1 MFVEVMMSK
10 AANTKYLILNK
21 SLELIYKKGY
31 QSTSIDDIIATTNL
45 TKGAF
50 FYHFKSKEEM
60 GLAII
65 NDIFYPKVQEEI
77 LKRLTNVSNITD
89 QIYRGFHFAL
99 LESPL
104 LIAYG
109 CPVVN
114 LVEEMSPVSDSF
126 KRALGRL
133 MKRMQLALEQALL
146 AAQTQEQIGKDVD
159 CKRVATFLLTG
170 YSGVRNMGK
179 VLGKEAYTQFL
190 RELKIYLN
198 NLR

>member
-1 MFVEVMMSK
+1 MMSK
-10 AANTKYLILNK
+10 AASTKFLILNN

-65 NDIFYPKVQEEI
+65 NEIFYPRVKEEI
-77 LKRLTNVSNITD
+77 VQRLAKVSNITD
-89 QIYRGFHFAL
+89 QLYRAFRFVL

-114 LVEEMSPVSDSF
+114 LVEEMSPINNSF
-126 KRALGRL
+126 KKALSRL
-133 MKRMQLALEQALL
+133 IKQMHEALEQALSS
-146 AAQTQEQIGKDVD
+146 AQNANQIRKDID
-159 CKRVATFLLTG
+159 CKRVATFLLTS

-179 VLGKEAYTQFL
+179 VLGKESYIQFL

-198 NLR
+198 HLK

>member
-1 MFVEVMMSK
+1 MMSK
-10 AANTKYLILNK
+10 AAGTKFLILNN

-65 NDIFYPKVQEEI
+65 NEIFYPKVQEEI
-77 LKRLTNVSNITD
+77 VQRLAKVANITD
-89 QIYRGFHFAL
+89 QIYRAFHFLL

-114 LVEEMSPVSDSF
+114 LVEEMSPVNHSF
-126 KRALGRL
+126 KKALS
-133 MKRMQLALEQALL
+133 QLIKKMHGAVEQALL
-146 AAQTQEQIGKDVD
+146 TAQAENQIRKDID

-179 VLGKEAYTQFL
+179 VLGKASYTHFL
-190 RELKIYLN
+190 RELKIYLD
-198 NLR
+198 NLK

>member
-1 MFVEVMMSK
+1 MMSK
-10 AANTKYLILNK
+10 AAGTKFLILNN

-65 NDIFYPKVQEEI
+65 NEIFYPKVQEEI
-77 LKRLTNVSNITD
+77 VQRLAKIANITD
-89 QIYRGFHFAL
+89 QIYRAFHFVL

-114 LVEEMSPVSDSF
+114 LIEEMSPVNNSF
-126 KRALGRL
+126 KKALSRL
-133 MKRMQLALEQALL
+133 IKKMHGAVEQTLL
-146 AAQTQEQIGKDVD
+146 TAQAEHQIRKDVD

-179 VLGKEAYTQFL
+179 VLGKESYTHFL
-190 RELKIYLN
+190 RELKIYLD
-198 NLR
+198 NLK